1 MKTDP
6 KDPYE
11 RIKLLQKKI
20 HDQKWEIG
28 RQSGLVKELKEQ
40 RDAANKAK
48 DDAESNLAS
57 ICDVVNSWAREEN
70 FHENHD
76 YLGFMAIRDHIN
88 DLWGHVNNEWFERL
102 DAANKR
108 AEEVRTSADVVCAE
122 LRQRAEAA
130 EKEHDELRELSR
142 HDAADIATLGKTCD
156 TLRGELKEVAEIVRP
171 GSVSSPILAKILHKI
186 EGIPG
191 MEVK

>member
-1 MKTDP
+1 MDDQRLVEEK
-6 KDPYE
+6 E
-11 RIKLLQKKI
+11 RGRRNVEALEAECEKLQ
-20 HDQKWEIG
+20 
-28 RQSGLVKELKEQ
+28 
-40 RDAANKAK
+40 AA
-48 DDAESNLAS
+48 
-57 ICDVVNSWAREEN
+57 
-70 FHENHD
+70 
-76 YLGFMAIRDHIN
+76 
-88 DLWGHVNNEWFERL
+88 L

-108 AEEVRTSADVVCAE
+108 AEEVRNSADVVCAE